1 MAVYITQINRAARPA
16 AWAEHVKPRRPRNQ
30 GGPDCGRPQ
39 DVTTG
44 SELLVPALNDAL
56 GLGACGCIG
65 NLPLG
70 IEGNVEPPRP
80 YIHGAV
86 LPESGGAAIALHA
99 PSALPGCCAHADGS
113 VNRIPPKARGDFSV
127 ATCLSRNQNICKQG
141 YVSGCA
147 TWVSTWKQ
155 RMKAAADLTWP
166 MASILLAVAPF
177 FLWRRLPHWDAVG
190 IQCGLEGERDRR
202 RRVID
207 DYWRHKVSA
216 LPPELRE

>member
-1 MAVYITQINRAARPA
+1 
-16 AWAEHVKPRRPRNQ
+16 
-30 GGPDCGRPQ
+30 
-39 DVTTG
+39 
-44 SELLVPALNDAL
+44 
-56 GLGACGCIG
+56 
-65 NLPLG
+65 
-70 IEGNVEPPRP
+70 
-80 YIHGAV
+80 
-86 LPESGGAAIALHA
+86 
-99 PSALPGCCAHADGS
+99 

-127 ATCLSRNQNICKQG
+127 ATWLSRNQNICKQG
-141 YVSGCA
+141 YVGGCV
-147 TWVSTWKQ
+147 TRVLTWKQ

-177 FLWRRLPHWDAVG
+177 FLWRWLPHWDAVG